1 MTTTFFFILI
11 FLLFRCFADECKK
24 GTFGNKCIKK
34 CGKCLNITQCHQK
47 NGTCLNGCKPGYQGR
62 RCKRNCILN
71 TYGMN
76 CSMKCGRCKQKQD
89 CNHITGICKKGCK
102 KGFQGDKCNKE
113 CDLNTFGKK
122 CTSNCGH
129 CVNNETCNHI
139 DGKCM
144 NGCANGFQR
153 PKCNT
158 ECPDGKY
165 GQNCRANCSATCNS
179 CNKKSGFCEYGC
191 KPGWKGDNC
200 ETVCPDGFFGRNCVN
215 RCNET
220 CISCNKKSGVCDNGC
235 KPGWEGNYCQNECQ
249 EGFFGQNCK
258 QKCQESC
265 NDCNKTSGACE
276 NGCKAGWKGIFCQ
289 IKCDDWLFGENCA
302 KFCGHCSGYKTCD
315 HVTGIC
321 LNGCQPGYMGENC
334 LKKCE
339 PGLFGVNCSS
349 GCGHCLNNKSC
360 HFETGVCFEG
370 CEPGYRG
377 NNCKEKCDDGLFG
390 INCSTPCGHCFDNK
404 TCHHINGS
412 CIKGCDVG
420 YRGIKCTE
428 GCPTGAFGRN
438 CNKTCSINCK
448 NRSICEKDTGHCI
461 DGCAVGWKGDICN
474 KKCDNNMFGENCE
487 QKCGHCANSSTCNP
501 LNGSCLTGCDLGFQ
515 GPLCNDECSNGTF
528 GYNCMANCSSFC
540 VDGICDIKSG
550 ACKKIE
556 FRAGNRSDNK
566 NNAPFIGIGAGFLV
580 IIIAVV
586 ILVVVKRSRRSKTKP
601 KKKTSEKSQCGSEM
615 KITGQANGLKM
626 DNKGETAPVYDGFNS
641 IIPTDSNYSNININT
656 TLDIPI
662 EKLEIVI
669 TEKRKNDNEGFRKEY
684 AALSSGELHSCEF
697 GKKPENVPKN
707 RYKTTFPYDHSRVV
721 LDIQSSELSD
731 YINANYIEGANR
743 QKEYIA
749 TQGPKSNTLG
759 DFWRMIWQENV
770 SSVVMVTTLVEG
782 EKVKCNKY
790 WPDKDNP
797 VLYGPMQ
804 VTLMEEKEYACFTT
818 RQLSVLHKKLK
829 CTRVVTQY
837 HYTAWPDHGVPEP
850 LGLLTFH
857 NHVINTSA
865 NNSQSPTIVH
875 CSAGIG
881 RTGTYIAL
889 DALFQTGKSTGKVN
903 VAEFVAKMRQN
914 RVSMIQ
920 TYEQYITVYLAL
932 NESFKAP
939 IKADTMIEFLN
950 KAEKARKN
958 IPVNQNPLH
967 DEFQLLLKIRQKY
980 SKDDYNFAVYDSED
994 QLSGEILPLKK
1005 YGLYLSPNK
1014 TTLGN
1019 YINAIAVPSFTNL
1032 QHFIVTKYP
1041 LEEKTLDLL
1050 RLLSDHESDTV
1061 ISMQPLSGIK
1071 SAKVWLPPV
1080 SSSIKIP
1087 PFTVHH
1093 RSESQ
1098 TDVKT
1103 HEIQIVHDNAEVRT
1117 VIIVEPG
1124 VEIQCSGSS
1133 VDTSQLRSLVSTVL
1147 YLETK
1152 QPITILSSDGASL
1165 CGLFIAVHNVIQQ
1178 MNMDDR
1184 VDVFT
1189 AVRQLQIRRP
1199 EFCSKFEDYELIY
1212 QAVMDHC
1219 QNASEN
1225 IFYNQ

>member
-1 MTTTFFFILI
+1 MTAQKVVRAGHLEGTATKLAVATAEIGVSVKKIQVTVLMDVQQDGLVKFATKGIPNINGFF
-11 FLLFRCFADECKK
+11 
-24 GTFGNKCIKK
+24 
-34 CGKCLNITQCHQK
+34 
-47 NGTCLNGCKPGYQGR
+47 
-62 RCKRNCILN
+62 
-71 TYGMN
+71 
-76 CSMKCGRCKQKQD
+76 SS
-89 CNHITGICKKGCK
+89 
-102 KGFQGDKCNKE
+102 E
-113 CDLNTFGKK
+113 CDG
-122 CTSNCGH
+122 G
-129 CVNNETCNHI
+129 
-139 DGKCM
+139 
-144 NGCANGFQR
+144 
-153 PKCNT
+153 
-158 ECPDGKY
+158 
-165 GQNCRANCSATCNS
+165 
-179 CNKKSGFCEYGC
+179 
-191 KPGWKGDNC
+191 
-200 ETVCPDGFFGRNCVN
+200 
-215 RCNET
+215 
-220 CISCNKKSGVCDNGC
+220 
-235 KPGWEGNYCQNECQ
+235 
-249 EGFFGQNCK
+249 
-258 QKCQESC
+258 
-265 NDCNKTSGACE
+265 
-276 NGCKAGWKGIFCQ
+276 
-289 IKCDDWLFGENCA
+289 LFGEKCT
-302 KFCGHCSGYKTCD
+302 KFCSHCSGFKTCY

-321 LNGCQPGYMGENC
+321 FKRCKPGYMGEDC
-334 LKKCE
+334 RKKCE

-349 GCGHCLNNKSC
+349 GCGHCLKNKPC
-360 HFETGVCFEG
+360 HFETGVCSEG

-377 NNCKEKCDDGLFG
+377 NNCKKKCDDGLFG
-390 INCSTPCGHCFDNK
+390 INCSTPCGHCFDNQ

-412 CIKGCDVG
+412 CYRGCEVG
-420 YRGIKCTE
+420 YREINCTEECTAGFYGLNCEEMCNATCNSCNKKSGFCEKGCKPGWKGNFCQSECDNYFYGDNCSSRCGHCFGNIQCHYIDGTCKNGCTEGFKGSKCTE
-428 GCPTGAFGRN
+428 GCQTGTFGMN

-461 DGCAVGWKGDICN
+461 DGCAAGWKGDICN

-487 QKCGHCANSSTCNP
+487 QKCGHCANSSNCNP
-501 LNGSCLTGCDLGFQ
+501 VNGSCQTGCDLGFQ
-515 GPLCNDECSNGTF
+515 GPLCNDECISGQF
-528 GYNCMANCSSFC
+528 GYNCMDNCSSLC
-540 VDGICDIKSG
+540 VDGRCDKKSG
-550 ACKKIE
+550 ACKRIA
-556 FRAGNRSDNK
+556 FRASSPNDENDNELY
-566 NNAPFIGIGAGFLV
+566 IGVGVGLFV
-580 IIIAVV
+580 IIIAAV
-586 ILVVVKRSRRSKTKP
+586 ISVVVVKRFLRVKRKP
-601 KKKTSEKSQCGSEM
+601 KEIKTSERSHCGFEM
-615 KITGQANGLKM
+615 KTLGQRDGLKM
-626 DNKGETAPVYDGFNS
+626 DNKDETSPVYDGFIS
-641 IIPTDSNYSNININT
+641 VIPKDTNYSNVNINT
-656 TLDIPI
+656 ALDIPI
-662 EKLEIVI
+662 DKLEIVI
-669 TEKRKNDNEGFRKEY
+669 AEKRKNDNEGFRKEY
-684 AALSSGELHSCEF
+684 AAIPRGELHSCEF

-707 RYKTTFPYDHSRVV
+707 IYKTTFPYDHSRVV
-721 LDIQSSELSD
+721 LDNQSSEHSD

-770 SSVVMVTTLVEG
+770 SSVVMVTNLVKG

-790 WPDKDNP
+790 WPDKDNHA
-797 VLYGPMQ
+797 LYGPVQ

-850 LGLLTFH
+850 LCLLTFH
-857 NHVINTSA
+857 NHVITTSA

-875 CSAGIG
+875 CSAGVG

-889 DALFQTGKSTGKVN
+889 DALFQIGKKTGKVN

-914 RVSMIQ
+914 RVLMVQ
-920 TYEQYITVYLAL
+920 TYEQYITIYLAL
-932 NESFKAP
+932 NEVFKAP
-939 IKADTMIEFLN
+939 VKLDTMVEFLK

-980 SKDDYNFAVYDSED
+980 SKDDYNFAMYDSED
-994 QLSGEILPLKK
+994 QLSGEILSLKK

-1014 TTLGN
+1014 TTRGN

-1041 LEEKTLDLL
+1041 LEENATDLL

-1061 ISMQPLSGIK
+1061 ISLQPLSGIK
-1071 SAKVWLPPV
+1071 LAKAWLPPV

-1098 TDVKT
+1098 TDVIT

-1117 VIIVEPG
+1117 VIIVEPE

-1147 YLETK
+1147 YLVTK
-1152 QPITILSSDGASL
+1152 QPITILSSDDASQ

-1199 EFCSKFEDYELIY
+1199 EFCAKFEDYQLIY

-1219 QNASEN
+1219 QNTSEN
-1225 IFYNQ
+1225 IY